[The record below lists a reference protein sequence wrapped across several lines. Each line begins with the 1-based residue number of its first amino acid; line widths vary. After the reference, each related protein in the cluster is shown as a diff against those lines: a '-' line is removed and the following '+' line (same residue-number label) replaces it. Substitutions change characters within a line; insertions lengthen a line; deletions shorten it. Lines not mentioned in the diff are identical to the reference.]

1 MFDVV
6 TKPMEGAKKDGFWG
20 FAQGAVVLFPPAL
33 QDCRVFARCDQIWL
47 LAENVRCRGLTKGVA
62 GTIVKPV
69 AAIGTAIG
77 EARPLWNLEATA
89 QCR

>member
-1 MFDVV
+1 MAS
-6 TKPMEGAKKDGFWG
+6 G
-20 FAQGAVVLFPPAL
+20 VLHK
-33 QDCRVFARCDQIWL
+33 ARSFCSRQHFKIAEFLLDDQIWL

-77 EARPLWNLEATA
+77 EARPLWNLEAA
-89 QCR
+89 AHCR